1 MRVRKHAIVIVLVMV
16 LAAGLAALLLPPLR
30 ETRGIAPSD
39 SASFA
44 ASQRLFAAALVGAR
58 NWQKDAA
65 ALGLEPRRD
74 EPQLPGVLLAEP
86 QGECFGRGSY
96 LLREA
101 GGLPLALTAPHRGSD
116 RHTGTLAAALYLE
129 TGAAAATWNS
139 APRRASQTCP
149 AALDLAREPLH
160 PFTAFAL
167 AFAERFPTGR
177 VVQLHGFDGARRQGL
192 AASEAAVI
200 VSDGT
205 DRPSEALLDLAD
217 CLSLALAPRAVLVYP
232 FETRELGALSNAQG
246 QTLRAAGFDGF
257 VHLEMSA
264 ALRAEL
270 VADAGLRGRLGD
282 CLARGLA

>member
-1 MRVRKHAIVIVLVMV
+1 MRGRKHVILQGLVMA
-16 LAAGLAALLLPPLR
+16 LAGGLAALLLPPLR

-39 SASFA
+39 SAGFA
-44 ASQRLFAAALVGAR
+44 ASRTLFAAALAGDAG
-58 NWQKDAA
+58 WQSQLA
-65 ALGLEPRRD
+65 ALGLEPQLD
-74 EPQLPGVLLAEP
+74 ETQLPGVLLAEP

-101 GGLPLALTAPHRGSD
+101 GGLPLALTAPHRGAD

-129 TGAAAATWNS
+129 TGAAAAAWNS
-139 APRRASQTCP
+139 APRRASQACP

-160 PFTAFAL
+160 AFTAFAL
-167 AFAERFPTGR
+167 AFAERFPAGR

-192 AASEAAVI
+192 AESEAAAI

-205 DRPSEALLDLAD
+205 DRPGAGLLDLAD
-217 CLSLALAPRAVLVYP
+217 CLSRALAPRAVLVYP
-232 FETRELGALSNAQG
+232 FETRELGALRNAQG
-246 QTLRAAGFDGF
+246 QALRAAGFEGF

-270 VADAGLRGRLGD
+270 VADDGLRARLGD
-282 CLARGLA
+282 CLAGGLA